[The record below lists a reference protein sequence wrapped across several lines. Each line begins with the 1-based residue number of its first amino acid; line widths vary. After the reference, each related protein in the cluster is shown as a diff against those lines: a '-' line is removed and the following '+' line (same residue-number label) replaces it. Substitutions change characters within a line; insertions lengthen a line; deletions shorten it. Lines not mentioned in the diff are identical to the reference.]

1 MIDKLDLNHTEWFRG
16 LLDFMLPPLCLGCG
30 SYCDGEHQ
38 ICEKCLF
45 AIEKFSNPI
54 CLGCFKMLPDRET
67 CRSCGDSYLPL
78 YAFGNYTPPL
88 RDIIIQF
95 KFKGISGAADILADL
110 LIERFGEKIKKHK
123 AEKLVPVPL
132 YASREKERGYN
143 QAKLFAARIG
153 NGLDIPVDDEIIFR
167 SKRGK
172 PQARL
177 DFEER
182 RENIK
187 SVFSVPDNNNEK
199 CKIIL
204 VDDVVTSG
212 STMREA
218 SRVLNGAGYKVV
230 AAISIAHGI

>member
-1 MIDKLDLNHTEWFRG
+1 MIGTLDLNRTEWFRG

-30 SYCDGEHQ
+30 SYCDGEHD
-38 ICEKCLF
+38 ICEKCLL
-45 AIEKFSNPI
+45 AIEEFSNPI
-54 CLGCFKMLPDRET
+54 CLGCFKTLPDRNT
-67 CRSCGDSYLPL
+67 CRSCGDNYLPL
-78 YAFGNYTPPL
+78 YAFGNYTLPL

-95 KFKGISGAADILADL
+95 KFKGISGATDILADL
-110 LIERFGEKIKKHK
+110 LVERFGERIKKHK

-132 YASREKERGYN
+132 YSSREKERGYN

-153 NGLDIPVDDEIIFR
+153 DGLDIPVNDEIIFR
-167 SKRGK
+167 SKKGK

-187 SVFSVPDNNNEK
+187 SVFSVLDHSK
-199 CKIIL
+199 KQCKIIL

-218 SRVLNGAGYKVV
+218 SRVLIDAGYKVV